1 MMDRCY
7 AESALSLG
15 GCMYRLGRLMA
26 LFSLAVWAGAA
37 AAPVH
42 AAANDTSDV
51 KSADNSIYEAIA
63 TRDATRLA
71 DMLDG
76 DFTLTNTFGQVYDKQ
91 KFLAACCT
99 GASDTKN
106 MALGATEQ
114 QVKTYG
120 GTAVV
125 SARTEMKFMKDNQS
139 QQIAWRSL
147 RVYVKSGTK
156 WKLVAEQR
164 TSIG

>member
-1 MMDRCY
+1 
-7 AESALSLG
+7 
-15 GCMYRLGRLMA
+15 MYRLVRIVA
-26 LFSLAVWAGAA
+26 LFSLAAWAGAGA
-37 AAPVH
+37 VPVH
-42 AAANDTSDV
+42 AAANDVSDV

-63 TRDATRLA
+63 TRDATRLG
-71 DMLDG
+71 DLLDS
-76 DFTLTNTFGQVYDKQ
+76 DFTLTSTFGEVYDKQ
-91 KFLAACCT
+91 KFLTACCT
-99 GASDTKN
+99 GTSNSRN
-106 MALGATEQ
+106 MSLGATEV

-125 SARTEMKFMKDNQS
+125 AARTEMKFMKDNQN
-139 QQIAWRSL
+139 QQIVWRSL